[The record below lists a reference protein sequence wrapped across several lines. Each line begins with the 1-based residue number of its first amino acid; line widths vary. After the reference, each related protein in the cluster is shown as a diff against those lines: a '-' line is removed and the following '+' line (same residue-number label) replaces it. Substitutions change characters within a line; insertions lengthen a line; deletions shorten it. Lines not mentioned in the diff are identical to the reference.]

1 MKKNLYLFAAAVVAL
16 GLASC
21 SSDETIES
29 AALSESNEI
38 SFRALSNGMTR
49 AADQTFT
56 HATNNATFAVTAW
69 KQGTTSTA
77 TNLYINNAIFKSDG
91 TSFKSQTGVY
101 YWPSDY
107 NLDFYAY
114 APIDDG
120 VADQA
125 VDYVAYNSLK
135 VTPGTTISSQTD
147 LVFAVTKDWGKAALQ
162 TGTSATHSISSTYPG
177 VTINFAHAESKV
189 IIKLKN
195 DNPNIKVTIG
205 DVKIKNLYGAGTYT
219 WTVGTNKYTNET
231 NNYDVTDVVSTGYY
245 LDGTWAQGGSAN
257 VAYTITMGTDDITD
271 DTPATIARNIFNG
284 TQSARDLTST
294 ASSREMILIPQSI
307 TTGTQYAS
315 SANDA
320 VYDKAYISVQLK
332 IQNKENGAYIIGGT
346 STWQEAIWPLTTLT
360 WKAGHSYTYTV
371 NLAGG
376 GYFPDN
382 VDGTDEDLDP
392 ILEGAEIEFVNV
404 SIDSWIDASGINV
417 EM

>member
-1 MKKNLYLFAAAVVAL
+1 MKKNLFILAAAAL
-16 GLASC
+16 AFTAC
-21 SSDETIES
+21 SSDETI
-29 AALSESNEI
+29 AVNEGLADANTI
-38 SFRALSNGMTR
+38 SFRPLTTGITR

-56 HATNNATFAVTAW
+56 HATNDATFAVTAW

-77 TNLYINNAIFKSDG
+77 TNLYINNAIFKSNG

-114 APIDDG
+114 APTDDG
-120 VADQA
+120 VANQA

-147 LVFAVTKDWGKAALQ
+147 LVFAVTKDWGKADLQ
-162 TGTSATHSISSTYPG
+162 TGTPATHAISSTYPG
-177 VTINFAHAESKV
+177 VTINFAHAESKI

-219 WTVGTNKYTNET
+219 WTVGTNKYTDDT
-231 NNYDVTDVVSTGYY
+231 TPKDVTDYVSTSYY
-245 LDGTWAQGGSAN
+245 LNGSWAMDGSAN
-257 VAYTITMGTDDITD
+257 VYYTIPMGTDNITD
-271 DTPATIARNIFNG
+271 DAPATIARNIFNG
-284 TQSARDLTST
+284 TQDARDLTST
-294 ASSREMILIPQSI
+294 ATSHEMILIPQAI
-307 TTGTQYAS
+307 TAGDEYESAS
-315 SANDA
+315 NDA
-320 VYDKAYISVQLK
+320 VYGKAYISVELK
-332 IQNKENGAYIIGGT
+332 IQNKENDAYIVGSSGAY
-346 STWQEAIWPLTTLT
+346 QEAIWPLTDLT

-382 VDGTDEDLDP
+382 VDGTDAKLDP
-392 ILEGAEIEFVNV
+392 ILKGAEIEFVAV
-404 SIDSWIDASGINV
+404 SIDSWISAAGIDV
-417 EM
+417 GM